1 MKHEIIRSLLPQKTD
16 GTDAS
21 GKELPTFSSRLFGLP
36 VEITIDGNGKIFVFQ
51 DLRLWSKKVP
61 DKSRRAVGI
70 VGKTDRVATGVI
82 IPASKKEL
90 RTAVM
95 GVVDKLFTTEHVDT
109 SFVDGGFLYILK
121 FGWLQTDMPE
131 LVKFYITCFR
141 EEGLYIYRFP
151 VDIINGRSRPAS
163 EIRANLE
170 GEQVALELADFLFSL
185 YTNTTDEWIVLP
197 ASLTIT
203 NYSQAEESF
212 KIETKYAANRC

>member
-1 MKHEIIRSLLPQKTD
+1 MKHEVIRSLLPQKTD

-36 VEITIDGNGKIFVFQ
+36 AEITIDGDGKIFVFQ
-51 DLRLWSKKVP
+51 DLRLWRKKVP

-70 VGKTDRVATGVI
+70 VGKTDTVSTAVI

-90 RTAVM
+90 QTTAM
-95 GVVDKLFTTEHVDT
+95 GVVDKLFTPEQVNTG
-109 SFVDGGFLYILK
+109 FVDGGFSYSLQ
-121 FGWLQTDMPE
+121 FGWLQSEMPPP
-131 LVKFYITCFR
+131 VKFYITCFQ

-151 VDIINGRSRPAS
+151 VEIINGRPRPAR

-170 GEQVALELADFLFSL
+170 GEQVAKELADFLFSL

-197 ASLTIT
+197 ASSTIT

-212 KIETKYAANRC
+212 KN